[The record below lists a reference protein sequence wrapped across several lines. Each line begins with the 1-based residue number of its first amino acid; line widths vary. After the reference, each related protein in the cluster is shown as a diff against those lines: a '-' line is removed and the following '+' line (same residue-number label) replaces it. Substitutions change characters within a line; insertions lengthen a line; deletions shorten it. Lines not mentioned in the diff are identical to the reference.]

1 MPRAKRLRAVR
12 NLTLEEIRES
22 NPELDDEQGARAF
35 LWPIGSLAGLLDDPA
50 WTERGALHIL
60 DRAVDVLSGVDT
72 DASHWERASPASV
85 EACDLQLFTLDT
97 SPEMLAAASFA
108 GFFTFASEFRFPGR
122 PLEHRGLLNL
132 ELGGPEVTRQ
142 DGDPGGRLV
151 LDLSPGSADRLVIG
165 KRSLKKALSTYTL
178 TVNRV
183 FERSWAAIVHAH
195 GIDWCGF
202 ATVRA
207 GFLALHQKARP
218 PWSLPAGKLPPP
230 NVVSIEL
237 WDGDELISAEVGI
250 LVGRCYTC
258 LSLFSRADERSAEGE
273 AKWSRADW
281 IRAQSAV
288 LWLRHAGI
296 HLFMRS
302 LHELLMHYVPSHSAA
317 HRINIDNG

>member
-108 GFFTFASEFRFPGR
+108 GFFTFASEFRFPGC

-132 ELGGPEVTRQ
+132 ELGSPEVTRQ

-165 KRSLKKALSTYTL
+165 KRILKKALSTYTL

-207 GFLALHQKARP
+207 V
-218 PWSLPAGKLPPP
+218 SLPCTRRHGRPGAYQQESFPLPT
-230 NVVSIEL
+230 L
-237 WDGDELISAEVGI
+237 SASSCGTV
-250 LVGRCYTC
+250 T
-258 LSLFSRADERSAEGE
+258 
-273 AKWSRADW
+273 
-281 IRAQSAV
+281 
-288 LWLRHAGI
+288 
-296 HLFMRS
+296 
-302 LHELLMHYVPSHSAA
+302 
-317 HRINIDNG
+317 N